1 MWLVKWI
8 ILVLVKQFDSH
19 DTCDV
24 RTDINTQ
31 RKKKFLTGMICERCV
46 LSLGLLSIIALFRPL
61 RNNGY
66 DKVKA
71 FVRDIYNN
79 LL

>member
-1 MWLVKWI
+1 
-8 ILVLVKQFDSH
+8 
-19 DTCDV
+19 
-24 RTDINTQ
+24 
-31 RKKKFLTGMICERCV
+31 MICERCV